1 MLTNYL
7 KIAWRTFR
15 KDNTFTLI
23 NVAGLATGLAVA
35 LLIIQYV
42 RFELSYEQ
50 SNPLADRIA
59 RLTTDYMN
67 GGTVDAQDAE
77 MYPPA
82 GAKAKREM
90 KEVVNYTRVYPL
102 RRPTVTVQIGE
113 AYYLMN
119 NVYAVDS
126 SFFSMFSYPLLRG
139 SRKDLFTRPR
149 QVVLTKKTALTYFN
163 TLDVLGKTLKIPKQ
177 EGSVLLEIV
186 GVVPDSPVNTHLKF
200 DMLVSYPTM
209 LSDFGEREDNWNNN
223 NTYTYVQL
231 GENTSYEGFAKSLT
245 AFSDRLVSEKKMTNE
260 RVIGQKIGDIH
271 LYSHKTFETEP
282 NGEARSVYFL
292 LGVAFLV
299 LLSAFVNYV
308 NLTTAKA
315 LDRAREIGMRKVVGS
330 TQTQIRMQIFLETVL
345 INIVAGVLAV
355 GLVAALRSVFI
366 EMAGLPEG
374 FTIFED
380 AFFWESLG
388 AFLVLSIVLSG
399 FYPAFILSSFDP
411 VTVLK
416 GNFSRSA
423 KGTVLRKSLVVFQFA
438 ITLVLLVQ
446 TFAVYRQV
454 NFLREQNLGVNID
467 HTLVVKAPVG
477 KDARQDY
484 GTFRQMLLNQSQV
497 KAVSLSGTVPGL
509 GSAQMGSTTG
519 INLSDAAKKTSFN
532 YYLVRID
539 TSFID
544 LMGIKLLAGKNFDAT
559 TRPGFADTTNR
570 QLIVNEETIR
580 LWGIATPA
588 EAIGKRVDMWGDK
601 ATIRGVVGNYHYESP
616 KSAYI
621 PIIHLYSPDFTSFAS
636 VKFAGGN
643 ASEQLATLRKIYT
656 ANFPY
661 SPFSYFFMDSEY
673 DKQYKADD
681 QFQRV
686 FGALT
691 GFAILISCLGLF
703 GLATFTVAKRTKEI
717 GIRKVIGASTTNLM
731 ILLSTDFI
739 KTVLISLLMGIP
751 VSYLLVKNW
760 LTDYAAR
767 IELSWWLFAAPALL
781 VLLLVVVSI
790 SSKTIATALMN
801 PVNSLR
807 SE

>member
-7 KIAWRTFR
+7 KIALRIIR
-15 KDNTFTLI
+15 KDTTFSLI
-23 NVAGLATGLAVA
+23 NVVGLATGLAVA

-50 SNPLADRIA
+50 SNPLADRIV

-90 KEVVNYTRVYPL
+90 NEVVNYTRVYPL
-102 RRPTVTVQIGE
+102 RRPTLTVQIDE

-126 SFFSMFSYPLLRG
+126 SFFSMFNYPLVRG
-139 SRKDLFTRPR
+139 SQQGLFTRPR
-149 QVVLTKKTALTYFN
+149 QVILTEKTALTYFK
-163 TLDVLGKTLKIPKQ
+163 TLDVLGKTLKIPKS
-177 EGSVLLEIV
+177 EGSVLMEIV
-186 GVVPDSPVNTHLKF
+186 GVVPDSPANTHLKF
-200 DMLVSYPTM
+200 AMLVSYPTM
-209 LSDFGEREDNWNNN
+209 LSDFGEWEDNWNNN

-231 GENTSYEGFAKSLT
+231 AENTRYEGFIKSLA

-315 LDRAREIGMRKVVGS
+315 LDRAREVGMRKVVGS
-330 TQTQIRMQIFLETVL
+330 TQGQIRMQIFTETVL
-345 INIVAGVLAV
+345 INLVAGAMAV
-355 GLVAALRSVFI
+355 GLVVAFRPVFV
-366 EMAGLPEG
+366 EVAGLPDG
-374 FTIFED
+374 FTVFRD
-380 AFFWESLG
+380 VFFWESAG
-388 AFLVLSIVLSG
+388 AFLLLSILLSG
-399 FYPAFILSSFDP
+399 FYPAFVLSSFDP

-416 GNFSRSA
+416 GNFSRST
-423 KGTVLRKSLVVFQFA
+423 KGTLLRKSLVVFQFT
-438 ITLVLLVQ
+438 ITLILLVQ

-477 KDARQDY
+477 SDARQDY
-484 GTFRQMLLNQSQV
+484 GAFRQMLLDQAQV

-509 GSAQMGSTTG
+509 GSTQMASTTG
-519 INLSDAAKKTSFN
+519 INLSDAAKKTSYN
-532 YYLVRID
+532 YYLTRID
-539 TSFID
+539 TAFID

-559 TRPGFADTTNR
+559 TRPGFSDTTNR

-580 LWGIATPA
+580 LWGIPTPE
-588 EAIGKRVDMWGDK
+588 EAIGKRVDFWGHQ
-601 ATIRGVVGNYHYESP
+601 ATIRGVVKNYHYESP
-616 KSAYI
+616 KAAYI
-621 PIIHLYSPDFTSFAS
+621 PIVHMYSPNFDSFAS

-643 ASEQLATLRKIYT
+643 ASDQLATLKKVYK

-681 QFQRV
+681 RFQQV

-703 GLATFTVAKRTKEI
+703 GLATFTVSKRTKEI
-717 GIRKVIGASTTNLM
+717 GIRKVIGASTANLM
-731 ILLSTDFI
+731 VLLSTDFI
-739 KTVLISLLMGIP
+739 KTVLIAIGIGLP
-751 VSYLLVKNW
+751 ITYFLVSNW
-760 LTDYAAR
+760 LANYAVR
-767 IELSWWLFAAPALL
+767 IELSWWLFAAPALSVLFL
-781 VLLLVVVSI
+781 VLVSI
-790 SSKTIATALMN
+790 SSKTITTALMN
-801 PVNSLR
+801 PVKSLR